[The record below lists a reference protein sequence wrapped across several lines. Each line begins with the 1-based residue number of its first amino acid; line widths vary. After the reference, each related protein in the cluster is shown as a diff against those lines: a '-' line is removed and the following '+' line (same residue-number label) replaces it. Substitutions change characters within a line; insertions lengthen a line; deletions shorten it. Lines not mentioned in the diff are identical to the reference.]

1 MSILVMNAHA
11 EDCASLVK
19 AGRYSQATNNVN
31 ALGSLNCAMI
41 IAGANISQLRLN
53 YFTGKIKETKSGT
66 ASTL

>member
-41 IAGANISQLRLN
+41 IAEQIS
-53 YFTGKIKETKSGT
+53 
-66 ASTL
+66 AS